1 MYPPSKCSVLQKYV
15 REIQPSFADYSL
27 PSNKLLLLLLLL
39 LLSLLIYLTLAAVKI
54 LK

>member
-39 LLSLLIYLTLAAVKI
+39 LSLLIYLTLAAVKI